1 VALLLTSLLRH
12 GSCLHALRQGI
23 SLIAILFALTCSSW
37 AKQGIEF
44 QMPTGNPDGAMNNA
58 TYRTKYLIQKRQYAL
73 SYNDDTHEANWVS
86 WSYTSED
93 TGSQSR
99 TDAWATEEL
108 LPSGYLKISTA
119 TFGTGWDRG
128 HMCPSADRTTDYTDN
143 AMTFRMSNM
152 IPQTSNN
159 NQGLWANFETYTRGL
174 AAGGNEVLIITG
186 PGAFTGKTISNGMW
200 IPGVVWK
207 IAVVV
212 PSASS
217 STPANQRLTTS
228 ARVIAIMTPNITTAE
243 GLSSDWKTYLTSV
256 EEIEQVTGFSFFTAV
271 NTSVATYLK
280 NVVDTGT
287 GSNQPTV
294 ISSVSPLYGSSGT
307 TVTISGYNFGAAPV
321 VEFNGVPASATVSS
335 GTITVTVPPGASTG
349 PITVL
354 GTGGTDTSNEPFTVT
369 SGSLPSL
376 ALSVSSLTGFSATE
390 GSASSSK
397 FYTVTGSN
405 LTGGINITAPTDFEI
420 SSNNTFFG
428 STLTLTPVAGALTG
442 VPIYIRTKASAL
454 LGSVSGIVTHVGG
467 GVSSQNLSVSGS
479 VASTAPILTLSTA
492 SLSGFTAVQGSAGI
506 TKSYIVSGLNLTGSV
521 AVGAPSNYEI
531 SLSSSSGY
539 TDSLLL
545 IPLGG
550 MLANTAIYARIKNSA
565 PLGTL
570 VGVISHTGGGA
581 TGLSVDLSGTVT
593 ASGGGSSAVL
603 ARWTFESII
612 NTVTNAAFGPDYAD
626 AGLQAG
632 TAGFSG
638 QHASASTVYSTP
650 TGNGSA
656 KSISANNWGVN
667 DYYQVKLSTAGY
679 QNLKL
684 SFDQTGSNTGP
695 SEFLVAYS
703 TDGANFTVLS
713 NYTIPKINGAVV
725 TWSSSISNSAS
736 TMSFDLGS
744 VTDLNNKSNVYLRLL
759 MRGTLALNG
768 TTVAAAGTSRIDNVT
783 VEAVSIGSTPTLAPV
798 ITSATNATPSA
809 YEFFA
814 YTITAS
820 GSPTSF
826 AASGLPT
833 GLSLNSVNG
842 IISGTPTVVG
852 QYVVALTA
860 SNAGGD
866 GTGTL
871 TLTVQPNPN
880 SPVIGGALT
889 ATGQVGVAFDYQTVA
904 SNTPNAY
911 MANNLPLGLTLN
923 PTTGKITGTPT
934 EPGTKAVSITVSN
947 DVGSDTKTITITIL
961 APSLQLNPSEL
972 VGFLSDFAS
981 PGISQS
987 YLLTGADLT
996 SDVTIVAPANFEI
1009 SGSSSGPFVSSLVLT
1024 PVNGSLLSTLH
1035 VRLSALAEPG
1045 NVTGSVIHSGG
1056 GAIPKYLAVS
1066 GKVTSPNP
1074 LLTLSAA
1081 SLSGFSTTEGK
1092 ASDRQVY
1099 TLNGVGL
1106 TGAITV
1112 TAPTGFEISLN
1123 EEVYSSD
1130 LVLTPSSG
1138 NLANISIYIRLS
1150 GTAVASA
1157 YTGQVSHSGGT
1168 AVTQNVVVA
1177 GTVTP
1182 SVGPPITSILSSSVY
1197 TAGTFSYTITAGGLE
1212 PITRY
1217 EVVGLPTGLT
1227 FSPITGVISG
1237 TAPATAGVYSFTI
1250 SASTALGT
1258 SRATFTMRVVSSAE
1272 QAAVPL
1278 SVVINKYQNTTTD
1291 RIELLVVGDNSDSA
1305 SGPKVNLQGMILKD
1319 FNSNMATDGG
1329 GKYVFTN
1336 HALWASV
1343 KAGTLIVLSG
1353 GNSSVEDLDPSDFV
1367 LRINLGNPD
1376 YFTIAS
1382 SNFDIGTTDM
1392 VMIKPAWAGL
1402 GGVAGGMHVLA
1413 AGTAGAQY
1421 SGFAGKK
1428 IRSSSSMTTS
1438 KTYAYVINDSA
1449 VLSDYYLASG
1459 GANVDRTFTFG
1470 LGNNTKNTTYV
1481 SSLRALD
1488 QDGPILSLIGSNP
1501 MSIPLGSTFLDP
1513 GATATD
1519 ISGGSRTVTPS
1530 GTVNAAVAGTY
1541 VRTYTSADSVGN
1553 VTTTTRT
1560 VVVDKGTPI
1569 INSLPLA
1576 SSLTEGQVLLASML
1590 RDGSATYGGVAVPG
1604 SFAWAVPSA
1613 QPPLNSSSQFVTF
1626 TPLDVSNYQVVTFS
1640 INVTVNSAQTPM
1652 QIWAAGFGLS
1662 QANAEPGADPDGDGL
1677 SNAAEFAFGTSP
1689 VNGSSQPVT
1698 QSSVTG
1704 EIKITYLQRSGV
1716 TYSVKSATDLALGFT
1731 GSVTPSKS
1739 VPQPTG
1745 LPSGYEQYEAT
1756 LTIGTKGFLKVEATV
1771 P

>member
-12 GSCLHALRQGI
+12 GSCLHALHRGI
-23 SLIAILFALTCSSW
+23 SLLAILFVISCSSW

-58 TYRTKYLIQKRQYAL
+58 TYRTKYLIQKRQYSL
-73 SYNDDTHEANWVS
+73 SYNDDTHEPNWVS

-143 AMTFRMSNM
+143 AMTFRMSNI

-174 AAGGNEVLIITG
+174 ATGGNEVLIITG
-186 PGAFTGKTISNGMW
+186 PGAFSGKTISNGMW

-212 PSASS
+212 PSASN

-243 GLSSDWKTYLTSV
+243 GLSSDWKTYITSI
-256 EEIEQVTGFSFFTAV
+256 EEIEQVTGFSFLTAV

-307 TVTISGYNFGAAPV
+307 TVAISGYNFGTAPV
-321 VEFNGVPASATVSS
+321 VEFNGVPATGTVSS
-335 GTITVTVPPGASTG
+335 GTITATVPPGASTG
-349 PITVL
+349 PITVV
-354 GTGGTDTSNEPFTVT
+354 GTGGTDTSYEPFTVT

-376 ALSVSSLTGFSATE
+376 AVSASSLTGFSATE

-405 LTGGINITAPTDFEI
+405 LTGDINITAPTDFEI
-420 SSNNTFFG
+420 SSNNSFFG

-442 VPIYIRTKASAL
+442 VPIYIRIKASAL
-454 LGSVSGIVTHVGG
+454 LGSVLGIVTHSGG
-467 GVSSQNLSVSGS
+467 GVTTQNLSVSGAVLS
-479 VASTAPILTLSTA
+479 SLPSLTLSTP
-492 SLSGFTAVQGSAGI
+492 SLSGFFALPGSAS
-506 TKSYIVSGLNLTGSV
+506 TSKSYTISGSNLTSEIIIT
-521 AVGAPSNYEI
+521 APTGYEI
-531 SLSSSSGY
+531 SLNNI
-539 TDSLLL
+539 TFAATQTLTP
-545 IPLGG
+545 IGG
-550 MLANTAIYARIKNSA
+550 TIASTTIYARLSSTA
-565 PLGTL
+565 L
-570 VGVISHTGGGA
+570 VGSNTGSISHAGGSA
-581 TGLSVDLSGTVT
+581 TTQSVEVSGTVT
-593 ASGGGSSAVL
+593 TSSGVPTKLVSWEVSSLNTYGPSPFAATTADAMVAAGGLKRGGGVTTTGTAAAGTWGGTGFDGAATL
-603 ARWTFESII
+603 ADAIARDDHISF
-612 NTVTNAAFGPDYAD
+612 TVTPAAP
-626 AGLQAG
+626 
-632 TAGFSG
+632 
-638 QHASASTVYSTP
+638 
-650 TGNGSA
+650 
-656 KSISANNWGVN
+656 
-667 DYYQVKLSTAGY
+667 
-679 QNLKL
+679 L
-684 SFDQTGSNTGP
+684 SFTQFPAHNLRRSSTGP
-695 SEFLVAYS
+695 STAQWQYCIGSGPFVS
-703 TDGANFTVLS
+703 
-713 NYTIPKINGAVV
+713 
-725 TWSSSISNSAS
+725 
-736 TMSFDLGS
+736 LGS
-744 VTDLNNKSNVYLRLL
+744 TISLSGTTSSGNSQPAIDLSTVSDLQVVPSGTIVTFRLVLYGATSSGGTFYINNIS
-759 MRGTLALNG
+759 GDDLALNG
-768 TTVAAAGTSRIDNVT
+768 TFATTGPAT
-783 VEAVSIGSTPTLAPV
+783 PV
-798 ITSATNATPSA
+798 ITVSGPSTATAFQSFTYQIQANN
-809 YEFFA
+809 
-814 YTITAS
+814 
-820 GSPTSF
+820 SPTSYG
-826 AASGLPT
+826 ATGLPVGLSINTST
-833 GLSLNSVNG
+833 GL
-842 IISGTPTVVG
+842 ISGAPTTPGSYNVG
-852 QYVVALTA
+852 LAA

-934 EPGTKAVSITVSN
+934 EPGTKAVSITVYN

-987 YLLTGADLT
+987 YLLTGTDLA

-1024 PVNGSLLSTLH
+1024 PVNGSLLSTLY

-1045 NVTGSVIHSGG
+1045 NVTGSVIHFGG

-1074 LLTLSAA
+1074 LLTLSVA

-1106 TGAITV
+1106 TSAITV

-1123 EEVYSSD
+1123 EEVYNSD

-1157 YTGQVSHSGGT
+1157 YTGQVSHSGGA

-1182 SVGPPITSILSSSVY
+1182 SIGPPITSILSSSVY

-1217 EVVGLPTGLT
+1217 EVDGLPAGLT
-1227 FSPITGVISG
+1227 FSPTTAVISG
-1237 TAPATAGVYSFTI
+1237 TSPATAGVYSFTI
-1250 SASTALGT
+1250 SASTALGA
-1258 SRATFTMRVVSSAE
+1258 SRATFTLRVVSSAE

-1329 GKYVFTN
+1329 GKYSFTN

-1353 GNSSVEDLDPSDFV
+1353 GNTSVEDLDPSDFV
-1367 LRINLGNPD
+1367 LRVNLGNPD

-1392 VMIKPAWAGL
+1392 LMIKPAWAGL
-1402 GGVAGGMHVLA
+1402 GGVAGGIHVMA
-1413 AGTAGAQY
+1413 AGTAGTQY
-1421 SGFAGKK
+1421 TEFTGKK
-1428 IRSSSSMTTS
+1428 IRSFSAMTTS

-1449 VLSDYYLASG
+1449 VLSDYYLTSG

-1470 LGNNTKNTTYV
+1470 TGNNTKNTAYV

-1488 QDGPILSLIGSNP
+1488 QDGPILTLVGSNP
-1501 MSIPLGSTFLDP
+1501 MNIPLGSAFIDP

-1530 GTVNAAVAGTY
+1530 GTVNTAFAGTY

-1553 VTTTTRT
+1553 ITTATRT
-1560 VVVDKGTPI
+1560 VVVEKGTPV

-1576 SSLTEGQVLLASML
+1576 SSLTEGQPLLASML
-1590 RDGSATYGGVAVPG
+1590 RDGSATYGGEAVLG

-1626 TPLDVSNYQVVTFS
+1626 TPSDVSNYQVVTFS

-1662 QANAEPGADPDGDGL
+1662 PANAEPGADPDGDGL
-1677 SNAAEFAFGTSP
+1677 NNAGEYAFGTSP
-1689 VNGSSQPVT
+1689 VDASSRPVT

-1704 EIKITYLQRSGV
+1704 GIKITYLQRSGV
-1716 TYSVKSATDLALGFT
+1716 TYAVKSATDLAVGFT
-1731 GSVTPSKS
+1731 GSVISSKS
-1739 VPQPTG
+1739 IPQPTG

>member
-1 VALLLTSLLRH
+1 
-12 GSCLHALRQGI
+12 
-23 SLIAILFALTCSSW
+23 
-37 AKQGIEF
+37 
-44 QMPTGNPDGAMNNA
+44 MPTGNPDGAMNNA

-159 NQGLWANFETYTRGL
+159 NQGLWANFETYTRAL

-186 PGAFTGKTISNGMW
+186 PGAFTGKTIANGMW

-217 STPANQRLTTS
+217 TTPANQRLTTS

-256 EEIEQVTGFSFFTAV
+256 EEIEQFTGFSFFTAV

-349 PITVL
+349 LITVL

-376 ALSVSSLTGFSATE
+376 ALSASSLAGFSATE

-420 SSNNTFFG
+420 SSNNSFFG

-454 LGSVSGIVTHVGG
+454 LGSVSGIVTHSGG
-467 GVSSQNLSVSGS
+467 GATTQNLSISG
-479 VASTAPILTLSTA
+479 TILSSLPSITLSTP
-492 SLSGFTAVQGSAGI
+492 SLSGFFALLGSAS
-506 TKSYIVSGLNLTGSV
+506 TSKSYTISGSNLTSDIIMTTPTG
-521 AVGAPSNYEI
+521 YEI
-531 SLSSSSGY
+531 SLNNI
-539 TDSLLL
+539 TFAATRTLTP
-545 IPLGG
+545 IGG
-550 MLANTAIYARIKNSA
+550 TVASTTIYAR
-565 PLGTL
+565 L
-570 VGVISHTGGGA
+570 
-581 TGLSVDLSGTVT
+581 
-593 ASGGGSSAVL
+593 SSAAPV
-603 ARWTFESII
+603 
-612 NTVTNAAFGPDYAD
+612 
-626 AGLQAG
+626 
-632 TAGFSG
+632 
-638 QHASASTVYSTP
+638 
-650 TGNGSA
+650 
-656 KSISANNWGVN
+656 
-667 DYYQVKLSTAGY
+667 
-679 QNLKL
+679 
-684 SFDQTGSNTGP
+684 GSNTGSISHAGGSATTQSVSVSGTVSTSGAANSDVYWDFQTATP
-695 SEFLVAYS
+695 TSGIPANMTVGSLTQGNNNGTTTLLTTTSASSGYASASGSNNAGAAATIGTLNINFGGSTYFEFTITPASGVIFTLAGISFGTRSTNTGPQAYTIRSS
-703 TDGANFTVLS
+703 TD
-713 NYTIPKINGAVV
+713 NYATDIV
-725 TWSSSISNSAS
+725 TGSISNNSAWS
-736 TMSFDLGS
+736 LISQNT
-744 VTDLNNKSNVYLRLL
+744 LNQSYSAATTFRIY
-759 MRGTLALNG
+759 GHNG
-768 TTVAAAGTSRIDNVT
+768 TGTPAAGTANWRIDDLKVSVSTGASVT
-783 VEAVSIGSTPTLAPV
+783 STPI
-798 ITSATNATPSA
+798 ITVSGPATATAFQSFTYQIQA
-809 YEFFA
+809 NN
-814 YTITAS
+814 
-820 GSPTSF
+820 SPTSYG
-826 AASGLPT
+826 ATGLPT

-961 APSLQLNPSEL
+961 VPSLQLNPSEL

-987 YLLTGADLT
+987 YLLTGTDLS

-1150 GTAVASA
+1150 GAAVASA
-1157 YTGQVSHSGGT
+1157 YTGQVSHSGGA

-1329 GKYVFTN
+1329 GKYAFTN

-1470 LGNNTKNTTYV
+1470 SGNNTKNTTYV

-1501 MSIPLGSTFLDP
+1501 MSIHLGSTFVDP

-1519 ISGGSRTVTPS
+1519 ISGGSRTVTSS
-1530 GTVNAAVAGTY
+1530 GTVNTAVAGTY
-1541 VRTYTSADSVGN
+1541 VRTYTAADSVGN

-1576 SSLTEGQVLLASML
+1576 SSLTEGQSLLASML
-1590 RDGSATYGGVAVPG
+1590 RDGSASYGGAAVPG
-1604 SFAWAVPSA
+1604 SFAWTVPSA

-1626 TPLDVSNYQVVTFS
+1626 TPSDVSNYQVVTFS

-1662 QANAEPGADPDGDGL
+1662 QANAEPGADPDRDGL

-1689 VNGSSQPVT
+1689 VDVSGWPVT

-1704 EIKITYLQRSGV
+1704 GIKITYLQRSGV
-1716 TYSVKSATDLALGFT
+1716 TYSVKSATDLAVGFT